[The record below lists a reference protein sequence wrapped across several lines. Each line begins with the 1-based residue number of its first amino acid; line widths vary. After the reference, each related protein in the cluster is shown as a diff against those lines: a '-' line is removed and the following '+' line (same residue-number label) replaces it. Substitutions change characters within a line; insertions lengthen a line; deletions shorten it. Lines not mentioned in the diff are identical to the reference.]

1 MRRSTLSQQA
11 EEPSVQDQKL
21 DEEFIKTMLEVEK
34 HYSSFNKHDKIR
46 IEQWSKK
53 LCQVTLNSTWK
64 QNRNNYALLLLNCV
78 TSGSLIEPF
87 NKVPPEDALPSLN
100 THIVKKRINSVDKK
114 LPQKNDSSRKSLKMK
129 KEDSDPPKPLIQM
142 YTPTKMEEPLQN
154 FQNTIETKRST
165 QRMMKNS
172 ESRNSIAHSE
182 GYALMN
188 KSRYSNKENTN
199 TKTYEHE
206 NYLGKSTNN
215 EREVKKLTA
224 QMELVKLSNESL
236 QNDIN
241 IKNVTIS
248 QLNKKVDLLTRTNMQ
263 QQTERNNMMELLK
276 FIKRGIDDHS
286 ITFSNKSLGNNF
298 LLQFSEVCQQS
309 GSENTYGTLPS
320 YSSNQN
326 QTRAFIGGSPHR
338 PTMESPATHPIVALT
353 NLSNFDSNDKRLRTS
368 SDTMMTDLINFKNLS
383 MHRQKEDL
391 SLEDTNSLLSKRS
404 KTPSLLQGVK
414 SPHTNRTN
422 YEEAK
427 QLLQHTDRD
436 TADFLD
442 YLERFQKENERL
454 RKETEEL
461 LLKS

>member
-34 HYSSFNKHDKIR
+34 HYASFNKHDKIR

-87 NKVPPEDALPSLN
+87 NKVPPENALPSLN
-100 THIVKKRINSVDKK
+100 THIVKKRITSVDKK
-114 LPQKNDSSRKSLKMK
+114 QPLKNDSSRKSLKMR

-154 FQNTIETKRST
+154 FQNTVETKR
-165 QRMMKNS
+165 MKKNS

-188 KSRYSNKENTN
+188 KSRYSNKENTS
-199 TKTYEHE
+199 TKTYDHE
-206 NYLGKSTNN
+206 NYLGKAVNN

-241 IKNVTIS
+241 IKNVTIA

-263 QQTERNNMMELLK
+263 QQSERNNMMELLK
-276 FIKRGIDDHS
+276 LIKRGIDDHS
-286 ITFSNKSLGNNF
+286 ITFSNQSLMKNF
-298 LLQFSEVCQQS
+298 VLQFSEICQQS
-309 GSENTYGTLPS
+309 SPENTYGTLPS

-338 PTMESPATHPIVALT
+338 PTMESPQTHPIVALT

-368 SDTMMTDLINFKNLS
+368 SDNMMMDLMNFKNLS
-383 MHRQKEDL
+383 MQRQKEDL

-404 KTPSLLQGVK
+404 KAPSLLQGVK